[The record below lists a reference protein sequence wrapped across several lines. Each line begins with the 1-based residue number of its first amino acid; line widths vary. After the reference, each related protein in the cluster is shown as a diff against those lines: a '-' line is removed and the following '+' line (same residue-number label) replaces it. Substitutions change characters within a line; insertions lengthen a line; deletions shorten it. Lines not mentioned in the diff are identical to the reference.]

1 MKSAS
6 VEPAGASRRQL
17 RGVRR
22 HAPSGARAC
31 PFAARPGHPAR
42 RAIAAAVLFAFVAC
56 GSAAELA
63 VPALTGRVVDQAG
76 ILGGD
81 AARVEA
87 AIQGLERT
95 TDGQMAVLILPTLG
109 GDALEPFSMRVAEAW
124 KIGRKGKDNGALLV
138 IVRDSRGLRLD
149 IGYGWEGSINDA
161 RAGDIIRGMGPF
173 FRAGRFG
180 DGCVYAVRQVE
191 GYVSGKP
198 PAGLPATPAGAAP
211 PRARSDG
218 YLHVG
223 GMRIH
228 PLILFSIWIIF
239 IVVIGS
245 VFGKNRGRT
254 YGGRSYGGWSG
265 GSSSGGGFSGGGG
278 SFGGGG
284 ASGSW

>member
-1 MKSAS
+1 
-6 VEPAGASRRQL
+6 V
-17 RGVRR
+17 
-22 HAPSGARAC
+22 
-31 PFAARPGHPAR
+31 ARPGHAAR
-42 RAIAAAVLFAFVAC
+42 RAVTGAVLLALFAF

-81 AARVEA
+81 AVRVEA

-95 TDGQMAVLILPTLG
+95 TGGQMAVLTVTTLG
-109 GDALEPFSMRVAEAW
+109 GDALEPFSMRVAQAW

-149 IGYGWEGSINDA
+149 IGYGWEGSVNDA

-173 FRAGRFG
+173 FRAGRYG

-191 GYVSGKP
+191 GFVSGKP
-198 PAGLPATPAGAAP
+198 PVGLPAAPAAAAP

-228 PLILFSIWIIF
+228 PLLLFFLWFVFII
-239 IVVIGS
+239 VIGS

-265 GSSSGGGFSGGGG
+265 GSSSGGGGGFSGGGG